1 VAIEALTGDDIIA
14 LFKLAP
20 HPEGGWYRQTFRDER
35 EHEGRAHS
43 TAILFLLKEGEVSR
57 WHKVDAAELW
67 HWHGGA
73 PLLLQSR
80 LVEWRGAACGGP
92 GACLAE
98 REEPRRLDAGRLHR
112 GTRLPLRWFR
122 IGARGLGTLNDRHGE
137 VPGRPSRLGLRP
149 RTSG

>member
-73 PLLLQSR
+73 PLLLQVKDGDTRNDYR
-80 LVEWRGAACGGP
+80 LGP
-92 GACLAE
+92 
-98 REEPRRLDAGRLHR
+98 D
-112 GTRLPLRWFR
+112 W
-122 IGARGLGTLNDRHGE
+122 LNGE
-137 VPGRPSRLGLRP
+137 VPHVAVPAHAWQSAKSLGAWTLVGCTVAP
-149 RTSG
+149 GFHFAGFELAPEGWEP